1 MAAGDPFSATE
12 RAALD
17 AAIRK
22 AEQLSRAEFSVFVGK
37 AEGEPRAFATRLHNS
52 LVAPARSVLIMV
64 DPTARAIEVVTGEF
78 VRRTLSDSEVE
89 LAIQEQLLDLMQGK
103 TVIAIAHRLSTIA
116 RMDRLVVL
124 EAGRVV
130 EEGTHEELLRY
141 RGHYEKLWRHQ
152 SGGFIA
158 NELDDRD
165 EPPKSAVG

>member
-1 MAAGDPFSATE
+1 VAAGDPFSATE

-37 AEGEPRAFATRLHNS
+37 AEGEARAFATRLHNS

-89 LAIQEQLLDLMQGK
+89 LA
-103 TVIAIAHRLSTIA
+103 VIAMQTAFAEGDLVGGLRRGIALLADHA
-116 RMDRLVVL
+116 RSPQTLHAQ
-124 EAGRVV
+124 E
-130 EEGTHEELLRY
+130 
-141 RGHYEKLWRHQ
+141 
-152 SGGFIA
+152 
-158 NELDDRD
+158 
-165 EPPKSAVG
+165 

>member
-37 AEGEPRAFATRLHNS
+37 AEGEARAFATRLHNS

-64 DPTARAIEVVTGEF
+64 DPTARAIEVVTGQF

-89 LAIQEQLLDLMQGK
+89 LA
-103 TVIAIAHRLSTIA
+103 VIAMQTAFAEGDLVGGLRRGIQMLAEHA
-116 RMDRLVVL
+116 RAPHTLHV
-124 EAGRVV
+124 
-130 EEGTHEELLRY
+130 
-141 RGHYEKLWRHQ
+141 Q
-152 SGGFIA
+152 
-158 NELDDRD
+158 
-165 EPPKSAVG
+165 

>member
-1 MAAGDPFSATE
+1 VPVAAGDPFSSGE

-64 DPTARAIEVVTGEF
+64 DPGARAIEVVTGAF

-89 LAIQEQLLDLMQGK
+89 LA
-103 TVIAIAHRLSTIA
+103 VIAMQTAFAEGDLVGGLRRGIALLADHA
-116 RMDRLVVL
+116 RSPQTLHAQD
-124 EAGRVV
+124 
-130 EEGTHEELLRY
+130 
-141 RGHYEKLWRHQ
+141 
-152 SGGFIA
+152 
-158 NELDDRD
+158 
-165 EPPKSAVG
+165 